1 MNLRKTRKLIITGL
15 FGLAIGKYLN
25 NRFEL
30 TSGAASFLETLYNYN
45 DLVGL
50 AFFILSTSVS
60 LFIMYK
66 LYKLLTIKTDIE

>member
-1 MNLRKTRKLIITGL
+1 MNLRKTRKFIITGL

-45 DLVGL
+45 DFVGL
-50 AFFILSTSVS
+50 ALFILSTAGS

>member
-1 MNLRKTRKLIITGL
+1 MKKLKTFKLMIICL
-15 FGLAIGKYLN
+15 LGLAVGKYLN

-30 TSGAASFLETLYNYN
+30 SSGAASFLEDLYDYN
-45 DLVGL
+45 ELVGL
-50 AFFILSTSVS
+50 AFYILSTAIL